1 MAAKIL
7 AVDDEKHIVRLVQI
21 NLQKEGYDVITA
33 SNGQEAL
40 DRIAADKPDLVIMDV
55 MMPQMD
61 GFEALKTLKSQPE
74 TVNLPVIMLTA
85 KAQDADVFEG
95 WKSGAD
101 LYLTKPFNPSEL
113 MSFVKRILQDREKS
127 NEGTYEI
134 DPSQV
139 LNIDEIDENT
149 PPPTLGLSV

>member
-1 MAAKIL
+1 MAFKIL

-40 DRIAADKPDLVIMDV
+40 DKIASEKPDLVIMDV

-74 TVNLPVIMLTA
+74 TSELPVIMLTA

-113 MSFVKRILQDREKS
+113 MSFVKRILQDRENPNDKS
-127 NEGTYEI
+127 FEINPNETI
-134 DPSQV
+134 D
-139 LNIDEIDENT
+139 LNDLRHITD
-149 PPPTLGLSV
+149 

>member
-33 SNGQEAL
+33 SNGKEAL
-40 DRIAADKPDLVIMDV
+40 ERIAAEKPDLVIMDV

-113 MSFVKRILQDREKS
+113 MSFVKRILQDRD
-127 NEGTYEI
+127 NNNGDTYEI
-134 DPSQV
+134 DTAQV
-139 LNIDEIDENT
+139 IDINAIDENS
-149 PPPTLGLSV
+149 PPPALGLHN